1 MIYRVYRIQEPEEW
15 GMTVHI
21 LSGESWE
28 EISEEITADIIPLL
42 DEAIPNAAEFWKK
55 AYVEY
60 LGVSQIRGINPTEWA
75 YKRPLKRR
83 EVDSYGA
90 AKWVACYR

>member
-1 MIYRVYRIQEPEEW
+1 MIYKVYRVTEPEEW

-28 EISEEITADIIPLL
+28 EIAEEISADIIPIL
-42 DEAIPNAAEFWKK
+42 DEKIPTTSDFWKK

-60 LGVSQIRGINPTEWA
+60 LGASDKREINPTEWA
-75 YKRPLKRR
+75 YKCPLKRR
-83 EVDSYGA
+83 EMDLSGNTS
-90 AKWVACYR
+90 WVLCF